1 MAEADRKQQALTAFA
16 ARAPDHMAQL
26 ADALAAAPHD
36 PDLII
41 ADAAAGA
48 EQGRANP
55 FARIEAV
62 LAANP
67 GWAEGHYRLAQ
78 LRIEFGEDA
87 PLGPIE
93 AALSDRPDDPKLWH
107 HYLVLLSAQ
116 DRHAE
121 AAAHTAALRRR
132 IGNVPGLC
140 LLEAR
145 YAGLAGEAARAAP
158 LLNGLPD
165 QLPDLGYQRVR
176 NALQRG
182 AVEQAEQLLAAMPLG
197 GDMRL
202 WALAEL
208 TWRATGN
215 PHHRQLLPDNAMAEN
230 TLIATFDLALDAEDF
245 AQACEALRAM
255 HRARSAPP
263 SQSLRGGTQTRGQ
276 LHLRDAPALGPL
288 FAGFRAGIAA
298 YAKGI
303 SLLGPPLEPA
313 HPLARI
319 AAQLPVITASW
330 SVRLTGGGFHIP
342 HIHSEGLLSSACH
355 LVVPDDAGQMDDEGA
370 GALELGR
377 PPPDIALD
385 LAPLARFAPVPQRL
399 VLFPSFLY
407 HATAPFAA
415 GERLTAV
422 FDAA

>member
-1 MAEADRKQQALTAFA
+1 MAGANGKQQALTAFA

-26 ADALAAAPHD
+26 AAALTAAPHD

-87 PLGPIE
+87 PLAPIE
-93 AALSDRPDDPKLWH
+93 AALAARPDDPKLWH

-158 LLNGLPD
+158 LLDGLPD

-215 PHHRQLLPDNAMAEN
+215 PRHQQLLPDNALAAN
-230 TLIATFDLALDAEDF
+230 RLVTTFDLGLDEDTF
-245 AQACEALRAM
+245 AQTCATLWAM

-276 LHLRDAPALGPL
+276 LHLRDAPALAPL

-298 YAKGI
+298 YAKSL
-303 SLLGPPLEPA
+303 SLLGPLLEPA

-319 AAQLPVITASW
+319 ASQVPVITASW

-355 LVVPDDAGQMDDEGA
+355 LVVPDGAREPDREGA

-377 PPPDIALD
+377 PPPDIALA

>member
-1 MAEADRKQQALTAFA
+1 MVDADRKRRALATFA
-16 ARAPDHMAQL
+16 ARATDHLEQL

-36 PDLII
+36 PDLLI

-48 EQGRANP
+48 EAGRPVP
-55 FARIEAV
+55 FARLEAM
-62 LAANP
+62 LDANP

-87 PLGPIE
+87 PLAGIA
-93 AALSDRPDDPKLWH
+93 AALAARPDDARLWH

-116 DRHAE
+116 ERHAE
-121 AAAHTAALRRR
+121 AAAHVAALRRR
-132 IGNVPGLC
+132 IGNVPGLR

-145 YAGLAGEAARAAP
+145 YAGLAGEAERAAP
-158 LLNGLPD
+158 LLDGLPD
-165 QLPDLGYQRVR
+165 DLPDLAYQRIR

-182 AVEQAEQLLAAMPLG
+182 AADEAARLLAAMTLG
-197 GDMRL
+197 DDMRL

-208 TWRATGN
+208 TWRATDDLR
-215 PHHRQLLPDNAMAEN
+215 HAALLPEGA
-230 TLIATFDLALDAEDF
+230 LITHYDLALAEEDF
-245 AQACEALRAM
+245 ALLCSALRTM

-276 LHLRDAPALGPL
+276 LHLRDAPALAPL

-298 YAKGI
+298 YARA
-303 SLLGPPLEPA
+303 LPPLDVP
-313 HPLARI
+313 HPLARV
-319 AAQLPVITASW
+319 AVQPPVITASW
-330 SVRLTGGGFHIP
+330 SVRLTGGGFHVP

-355 LVVPDDAGQMDDEGA
+355 LVVPDREEGSEGGDE

-377 PPPDIALD
+377 PPPDIALA
-385 LAPLARFAPVPQRL
+385 LEPLTHFSPVPQRV

-407 HATAPFAA
+407 HATTPFAA

-422 FDAA
+422 FDAS